1 MRVKFKSLLNITPKM
16 CAYYSKAGII
26 QERVLITP
34 VQYSVPK
41 LLQIFVRVLLIALR
55 LLRFNARPFSPL
67 FSLELNSAHI
77 AFLTTC
83 SQGEKVILL
92 KITFGKRKGEI
103 FFFASRKH

>member
-1 MRVKFKSLLNITPKM
+1 MIT
-16 CAYYSKAGII
+16 SIFLRGI
-26 QERVLITP
+26 QFP
-34 VQYSVPK
+34 VPK
-41 LLQIFVRVLLIALR
+41 LLQLCVCALLIALR
-55 LLRFNARPFSPL
+55 LLTFNAWPFSPL

-103 FFFASRKH
+103 PLSLLANTNSKEKIFSKQRKDARLATF